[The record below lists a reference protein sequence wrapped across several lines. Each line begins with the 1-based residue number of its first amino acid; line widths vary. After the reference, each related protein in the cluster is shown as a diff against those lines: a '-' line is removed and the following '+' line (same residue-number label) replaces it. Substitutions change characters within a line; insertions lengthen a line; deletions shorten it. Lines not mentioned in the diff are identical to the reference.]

1 MNLAASKSVQT
12 GGHIQ
17 DYVASNITDGDVS
30 TYWEAEAGF
39 PQTVTVDLGSLQTVG
54 RLQLALPQ
62 VSDWNSRTQTIAI
75 SGSRTGSSWS
85 QLKGAAGY
93 SFDANSS
100 SQNAVSTSFTQ
111 ARVRYLRLTFTA
123 NSGWSAAQLSELR
136 AHSS

>member
-1 MNLAASKSVQT
+1 MAASKSVQT
-12 GGHIQ
+12 GGHVQ
-17 DYVASNITDGDVS
+17 DYVASNITDGDAS

-54 RLQLALPQ
+54 RLQLALPP

-85 QLKGAAGY
+85 RLKGAAGY
-93 SFDANSS
+93 TFDANSS